1 LVQPNILFKNSEG
14 FLGFINTISIFAVL
28 FQNIKENTMNPLM
41 QLVQEEYKAKKA
53 SFPAFKAGDT
63 VNVHVKIRE
72 GNKERIQQYQ
82 GVVIQIKNSGTNG
95 ESFSVRKVSNGV
107 GVERTFPLA
116 SPSIDKI
123 ELIRQ
128 GVVRRARLYYLR
140 GKMGKAARIKE
151 KKG

>member
-1 LVQPNILFKNSEG
+1 MKC
-14 FLGFINTISIFAVL
+14 ISIFAVL

-53 SFPAFKAGDT
+53 SLPVFKAGDT
-63 VNVHVKIRE
+63 INVHVKIRE

-82 GVVIQIKNSGTNG
+82 GTVIQIKNSGTNG
-95 ESFSVRKVSNGV
+95 ETFSVRKVSNGV
-107 GVERTFPLA
+107 GVERTFPIA

-123 ELIRQ
+123 ELVR
-128 GVVRRARLYYLR
+128 GGLVRRARLYYLR

-151 KKG
+151 RKG

>member
-1 LVQPNILFKNSEG
+1 
-14 FLGFINTISIFAVL
+14 
-28 FQNIKENTMNPLM
+28 MNPLM

-53 SFPAFKAGDT
+53 SLPAFKAGDT
-63 VNVHVKIRE
+63 INVHVKIRE

-82 GVVIQIKNSGTNG
+82 GTVIQIKNSGTNG

-107 GVERTFPLA
+107 GVERTFPMA

-123 ELIRQ
+123 ELVRA